1 MADPMRD
8 EELTLRDGRRVRLR
22 PGGTADAESTLR
34 NVNRVGEEEVYIMIE
49 EVPNLEEE
57 RRWLSAF
64 DGVRNV
70 LFVAVADGDVIGA
83 ADCHAGAFRKDRHV
97 GDVRSE
103 EHTSELQSLAYL
115 VCRLLLEKKNR
126 TD

>member
-1 MADPMRD
+1 
-8 EELTLRDGRRVRLR
+8 
-22 PGGTADAESTLR
+22 
-34 NVNRVGEEEVYIMIE
+34 MIE

-83 ADCHAGAFRKDRHV
+83 ADCHAGAFRKDRHGGGV
-97 GDVRSE
+97 GISIQGGWGEGGLGRRMMERVVERMRRRE
-103 EHTSELQSLAYL
+103 FAKAGLAVLPTYH
-115 VCRLLLEKKNR
+115 RG
-126 TD
+126 

>member
-70 LFVAVADGDVIGA
+70 LFVGSRTATSSVRPIATRGLSGRTATWA
-83 ADCHAGAFRKDRHV
+83 ASASRSRMV
-97 GDVRSE
+97 GER
-103 EHTSELQSLAYL
+103 
-115 VCRLLLEKKNR
+115 
-126 TD
+126 